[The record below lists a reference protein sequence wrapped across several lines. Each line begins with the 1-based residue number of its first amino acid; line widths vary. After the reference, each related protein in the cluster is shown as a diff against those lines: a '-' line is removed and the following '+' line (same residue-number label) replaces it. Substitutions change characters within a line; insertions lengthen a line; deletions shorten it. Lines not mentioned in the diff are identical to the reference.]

1 MHEGKRRDNQSR
13 DGTHTT
19 HIWKI
24 LARLHA
30 YLMDDSTGL
39 CSFVP
44 AKTGVSVNKHLHRF
58 TKRYLLHPSAL
69 PIEQDLNNLKK
80 QNIKGAVKNLFS
92 LINEYMK

>member
-1 MHEGKRRDNQSR
+1 MEHIPHAFGKFLD
-13 DGTHTT
+13 
-19 HIWKI
+19 
-24 LARLHA
+24 A
-30 YLMDDSTGL
+30 YMRTSWMIRQVYGSMQL
-39 CSFVP
+39 CTCNNRSM
-44 AKTGVSVNKHLHRF
+44 SVDKHLHRF